1 MKMFGKIIGI
11 FFISLLVFFYAIMAS
26 AFSIIKDG
34 DYIKNELKENNIY
47 KSVNDAIKDSVR
59 EKFDNFKDYVPD
71 VNELID
77 KTITQDII
85 ETEINDMLDR
95 FYDNQLVKIDFDEL
109 LKKYKASL
117 EKYLEENNI
126 EMTDEIKEDI
136 NKLMTEVSINNIEN
150 EELDENPAF
159 RVYAFRGAL
168 DIDSVT
174 ILFIIMAIIVLE
186 IILSKNKLNSVYISS
201 FISGGLLLQTY
212 VTGKICG
219 RVDIDSK
226 YTEIVAILEDV
237 TNRFLSNVFI
247 YSITLII
254 IGAVLLG
261 IDLFN
266 KKNND
271 KSE

>member
-11 FFISLLVFFYAIMAS
+11 FFISLLVFLYVLMNS

-59 EKFDNFKDYVPD
+59 EKFDDFKDYVPD

-95 FYDNQLVKIDFDEL
+95 FYDDKLVKIDFDEL
-109 LKKYKASL
+109 LKKYKTSL

-136 NKLMTEVSINNIEN
+136 NKLMTDVSINNIEN

-168 DIDSVT
+168 DIASVT
-174 ILFIIMAIIVLE
+174 MIFIVVVIIVLA
-186 IILSKNKLNSVYISS
+186 ITLSKNKLNSVYISS

-212 VTGKICG
+212 VTGKIWG
-219 RVDIDSK
+219 GVDIDSK
-226 YTEIVAILEDV
+226 YTEIVVVLEDFV
-237 TNRFLSNVFI
+237 NKFLSNVFI
-247 YSITLII
+247 YSIALIV
-254 IGAVLLG
+254 IGVVLLG
-261 IDLFN
+261 IDLFIR
-266 KKNND
+266 KN
-271 KSE
+271 SVE